1 MLRVR
6 ERYDNC
12 DGERERERER
22 EGVFD
27 TYRPFT
33 EGERSLPALGLLDL
47 ERLRLVLRLLRL
59 APSSLLPSI
68 ASSNRLLRGPISPFS
83 SSVCRL
89 AIRGKMMSHTLSSV
103 SNL

>member
-1 MLRVR
+1 MR

-12 DGERERERER
+12 DGERERVGLLE
-22 EGVFD
+22 

-33 EGERSLPALGLLDL
+33 EGERSFFTLGLLDL
-47 ERLRLVLRLLRL
+47 ERLRLVLWLLRL

-89 AIRGKMMSHTLSSV
+89 AIRGKIMSQTLSSV
-103 SNL
+103 VKL